1 MILMALI
8 LCVIVAIQYFASMTQ
23 RNVSAK
29 ITFGVSW
36 VVAVAASL
44 LGLVTDKAMDITNL
58 FEPSLGHIMHTVYE
72 QWLK

>member
-8 LCVIVAIQYFASMTQ
+8 LCVIAVIQYFASMTP

-36 VVAVAASL
+36 AVAVTASL

>member
-8 LCVIVAIQYFASMTQ
+8 LCVIAAIQYFASMTQ

>member
-1 MILMALI
+1 MILTALI
-8 LCVIVAIQYFASMTQ
+8 LCAVAAIQYFASMTQ

-36 VVAVAASL
+36 AVAVTASL

>member
-8 LCVIVAIQYFASMTQ
+8 LCVIAVIQYFASMTQ
-23 RNVSAK
+23 RKMSEK

-36 VVAVAASL
+36 AIAVAASL
-44 LGLVTDKAMDITNL
+44 LGLVVDPALDVTNL
-58 FEPSLGHIMHTVYE
+58 LEPSLGHFMHTVYE